1 MIDIIINDVKAVLN
15 LSSASMELLTLDQNL
30 QL

>member
-15 LSSASMELLTLDQNL
+15 LSSASPELLTLDQNL